1 MINNVVLLGRLVA
14 TPELRKTANDNS
26 VANFTLAVDR
36 SYCKAGAERQ
46 CDFIDCVAWK
56 GTGEFVSKYFSKGQ
70 MIAVTG
76 AIQMRNY
83 TDKSGIKRKATEILV
98 NSASFC
104 ESKKAERATLNQ
116 TLTRQQRKR
125 LQNMERKS
133 RAILR
138 KFNRTMIFRFEIE

>member
-104 ESKKAERATLNQ
+104 ESKKSGESNPESNPYPAAEKAPAKYGTEKQ
-116 TLTRQQRKR
+116 GDFK
-125 LQNMERKS
+125 
-133 RAILR
+133 
-138 KFNRTMIFRFEIE
+138 EIQSDDDLPF